1 VPVGPGIGCHDAVVR
16 RSPVWACLAVVV
28 LAACSSS
35 GSKASPSTTS
45 SPPTGSTSTAVST
58 TTPITVAPST
68 SSTTA
73 AVVTSTTAVVCP
85 QPAGPAVPVTT
96 PKSAGSSLLTS
107 VSVAG
112 APCTDKVIF
121 GFLAKSGGTPNCTVG
136 YQNGPFTEDA
146 SGKSVTVLGAA
157 FAVVRCT
164 SAYTY
169 DPATNRTTYTG
180 PKSIIPS
187 SARYVREVVK
197 IGDFEGVLSWVVGLS
212 ERRAFKVAVASVPP
226 GISNL
231 TITFS

>member
-1 VPVGPGIGCHDAVVR
+1 M
-16 RSPVWACLAVVV
+16 
-28 LAACSSS
+28 
-35 GSKASPSTTS
+35 
-45 SPPTGSTSTAVST
+45 
-58 TTPITVAPST
+58 
-68 SSTTA
+68 
-73 AVVTSTTAVVCP
+73 VTSTTAAVVCP
-85 QPAGPAVPVTT
+85 QPALPVAPVTT

-107 VSVAG
+107 LSVSG
-112 APCTDKVIF
+112 APCTDRVIF
-121 GFLAKSGGTPNCTVG
+121 GFLARSGGTPNCNVA

-146 SGKSVTVLGAA
+146 SGRPVTVAGTA
-157 FAVVRCT
+157 FVVVRCT

-169 DPATNRTTYTG
+169 DPATNRTTYAG